1 MDERCE
7 EILLYYKYEYD
18 QFEDNLTGSPLK
30 VSSPHK
36 KATLIQE
43 NKEAIV
49 GKLSQRVK
57 EMADRLIMKEEEV
70 KKLQDHIN
78 DITPHAQYSVSLGQN
93 VIKNMNRISNL
104 EQKNEIEK
112 DISKNYESKY
122 NNLEKEVIQL
132 VNEYNLI
139 YGLDRLDD
147 NVYRDPA
154 IFTFY
159 TPSLYKQHRKN
170 TIRKYTDLA
179 YIDFSII
186 IFNIR
191 KSTLY

>member
-1 MDERCE
+1 
-7 EILLYYKYEYD
+7 
-18 QFEDNLTGSPLK
+18 
-30 VSSPHK
+30 
-36 KATLIQE
+36 
-43 NKEAIV
+43 
-49 GKLSQRVK
+49 
-57 EMADRLIMKEEEV
+57 MADRLIRKEEEV

-78 DITPHAQYSVSLGQN
+78 DITPHAQYSVSLEQN
-93 VIKNMNRISNL
+93 VIKNMNKISNL